1 MSNKLQKTDS
11 SGVSKTNS
19 TSKLSIASGLAAGLA
34 AGLASIELPRMF
46 NQLVVFLLDGSGSMT
61 FNGETGFSKGHE
73 VHQAVVNVLERLNDS
88 KNKSSFDITFW
99 AFANENVEMFPI
111 KPVKDFNL
119 SKDCFNPCEYINDYT
134 KTKLGDLLNM
144 VESQV
149 NEYLEK
155 YEGQNR
161 KALVIILGDGE
172 IHDYVQAKK
181 IKNAMDNNPLITFS
195 SILFESPDW
204 KERYEEKD
212 IKELKSAFSE
222 LASTEAD
229 YMSTV
234 DPEKIRSHMINSV
247 TKVSKI

>member
-11 SGVSKTNS
+11 SGVLNTN
-19 TSKLSIASGLAAGLA
+19 TGNKLKIASGLVSGLAAGLS
-34 AGLASIELPRMF
+34 SIELPRMF

-61 FNGETGFSKGHE
+61 FNGETGYSKGHE

-88 KNKSSFDITFW
+88 KNKSSFDVAFW
-99 AFANENVEMFPI
+99 AFANENIEMFPI
-111 KPVKDFNL
+111 KPVKEYNL
-119 SKDCFNPCEYINDYT
+119 TKDCFNPCEYIQDYT
-134 KTKLGDLLNM
+134 KTKLGDLLNT
-144 VESQV
+144 VESKV
-149 NEYLEK
+149 NEYLKK

-172 IHDYVQAKK
+172 IHDYIQAMK
-181 IKNAMDNNPLITFS
+181 IKNEMDNNSLVTFS

-204 KERYEEKD
+204 QERYEQKD
-212 IKELKSAFSE
+212 IKALKSAFSE

-247 TKVSKI
+247 TKVSQI